1 LSQHYIFETK
11 RLIVRQYNY
20 ELDKENFFRLNSDE
34 DVVRYIR
41 PAKSRAE
48 CEIFLK
54 KVIADAEINPL
65 MGRWAVIE
73 KASGNFVGSFAFIPI
88 EGSEDSQLG
97 YALLKQYWGKGFATE
112 LMKEGI
118 NYVFTK
124 TSLYE
129 IYGVTEAANIAS
141 QKVLI
146 KVGFTLQRN
155 YQEGVKEL
163 CCFILH
169 KNS

>member
-1 LSQHYIFETK
+1 LSHHYIFETE
-11 RLIVRQYNY
+11 RLVVRQYNY
-20 ELDKENFFRLNSDE
+20 ELDKENFFCLNGDE

-41 PAKSRAE
+41 PAKSRGE

-54 KVIADAEINPL
+54 QVIADAETNPL

-88 EGSEDSQLG
+88 EGSDDLQLG
-97 YALLKQYWGKGFATE
+97 YALLKEYWGKGFATE

-124 TSLYE
+124 TSLNE

-141 QKVLI
+141 QRVLL
-146 KVGFTLQRN
+146 KSGLSFHKN
-155 YQEGVKEL
+155 YREGVKDL
-163 CCFILH
+163 CSFRLVRP
-169 KNS
+169 N